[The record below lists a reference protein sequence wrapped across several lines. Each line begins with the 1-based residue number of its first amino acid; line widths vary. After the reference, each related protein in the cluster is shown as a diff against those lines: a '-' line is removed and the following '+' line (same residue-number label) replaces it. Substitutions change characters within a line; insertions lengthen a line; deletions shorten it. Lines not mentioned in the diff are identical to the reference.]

1 MSIDLA
7 ELQRMAVA
15 LGLVA
20 LAAVPA
26 GLGALALRPRG
37 EPLLPA
43 WRPFP
48 VPWGGFEVTVAF
60 VVVTFVVPIT
70 AHEVLSESGFFRWV
84 YGDDF
89 PHARPDGAPAEL
101 RAEAATLRGLWAN
114 LLALPVSL
122 AALALARHSLYP
134 TWRPRPNGSAA
145 GKVALAVVAWCA
157 VLPTVLLLNLVVN
170 ATAQALGLPPETHAL
185 TKLGGRPVRDQVLLA
200 AEACA
205 GAPLREELLV
215 RGLLLWWCVGRVKAR
230 GAGVAPIT
238 SIRPWLV
245 MLFAGLLA
253 AVGGRWQPV
262 AFAGVLVVGFAA
274 LWRFK
279 RTGARRARAVYAT
292 AALFALLHPVWPN
305 PVPLFVLGL
314 GLGWLAARTTG

>member
-1 MSIDLA
+1 
-7 ELQRMAVA
+7 
-15 LGLVA
+15 
-20 LAAVPA
+20 
-26 GLGALALRPRG
+26 
-37 EPLLPA
+37 
-43 WRPFP
+43 
-48 VPWGGFEVTVAF
+48 
-60 VVVTFVVPIT
+60 
-70 AHEVLSESGFFRWV
+70 
-84 YGDDF
+84 
-89 PHARPDGAPAEL
+89 
-101 RAEAATLRGLWAN
+101 
-114 LLALPVSL
+114 
-122 AALALARHSLYP
+122 
-134 TWRPRPNGSAA
+134 
-145 GKVALAVVAWCA
+145 VALAVVAWCA

-314 GLGWLAARTTG
+314 GLGWLAARTTGLLVPVLVHALFNAVSAVFVLRGG